1 MHKELPE
8 ERSAEVLDLLIG
20 AALRGS
26 LAGAEPS
33 PRVWERIKERLEGQA
48 PVKRTNFWQT
58 FCMIFGNTL
67 DWLGGESVLT
77 PAQPAY
83 HNQAQSRRAVREE
96 NYLCSLAYQ
105 CELLMRLARA
115 C

>member
-8 ERSAEVLDLLIG
+8 KRSAEVLDVLIG

-26 LAGAEPS
+26 VAGAEPS
-33 PRVWERIKERLEGQA
+33 PRVWERIKERLEGRTLAKQA
-48 PVKRTNFWQT
+48 SFWQN

-83 HNQAQSRRAVREE
+83 YNQAQSGRAVREE

-105 CELLMRLARA
+105 CELLMQLARA